1 MPAAH
6 SQHCMAS
13 GMAIC
18 RNELHMDWDRLRL
31 LPAKAVTQDRLAVRC
46 GVLRQTGRPNPCT
59 SVNSFPTLKDTMIA
73 RHWRGWTTLENGD
86 AYENHLK
93 GKVLP
98 ALKKLSGYR
107 GMYILR
113 RNLPEEVEF
122 VVINLFD
129 SMTDVQAFAGEDY
142 SASKSALPESRF
154 WRRDLVGYLGAEKMR
169 WRHRNLLPLGLGGFP
184 PHSLIIC

>member
-1 MPAAH
+1 M
-6 SQHCMAS
+6 
-13 GMAIC
+13 I
-18 RNELHMDWDRLRL
+18 
-31 LPAKAVTQDRLAVRC
+31 
-46 GVLRQTGRPNPCT
+46 
-59 SVNSFPTLKDTMIA
+59 FPDGGDTMIA

-142 SASKSALPESRF
+142 TASKFEPEARQLLAKVEPSAFHYEVYGILF
-154 WRRDLVGYLGAEKMR
+154 DFNKDGDM
-169 WRHRNLLPLGLGGFP
+169 
-184 PHSLIIC
+184 